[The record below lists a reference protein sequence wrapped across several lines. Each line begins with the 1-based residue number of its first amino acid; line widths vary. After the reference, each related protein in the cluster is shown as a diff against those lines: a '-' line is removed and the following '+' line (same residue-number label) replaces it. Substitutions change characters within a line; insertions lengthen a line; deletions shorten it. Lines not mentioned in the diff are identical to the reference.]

1 MKQQVWQRCLEIA
14 ETQIKSLE
22 KMMMELR
29 ASAQNESK
37 SSAGDKH
44 ETARA
49 MVQIEQEQL
58 QRQINIAQAQMNQL
72 HAIRGLE
79 KSNHVQPGSLV
90 QTDQGLYF
98 ISTGIGKINIEEK
111 EILCVSPN
119 APLASI
125 FIGKKEDEVVF
136 FNRKAIRILAIA

>member
-29 ASAQNESK
+29 ASAQNEGK
-37 SSAGDKH
+37 STAGDKH
-44 ETARA
+44 ETALA
-49 MVQIEQEQL
+49 MVHIELEQL
-58 QRQINIAQAQMNQL
+58 QRQINIAQSQINQL
-72 HAIRGLE
+72 HAVRSLE
-79 KSNHVQPGSLV
+79 KSNIVQPGSLV

-98 ISTGIGKINIEEK
+98 ISSGIGKINIEGK

-119 APLASI
+119 APLASV

-136 FNRKAIRILAIA
+136 FNRNAIRILAIA